1 MPKATQL
8 SFLGIAKEATPGT
21 PVAST
26 NFIPVTQITP
36 KDNLTLL
43 DDKGYRGALVDVYDQ
58 IAGVLSGE
66 LDFDGDVFPDT
77 IGFPLAGV
85 LGDVTTTGASAP
97 FTHTFAVLNTGSG
110 QPTSYTLNDSY
121 VAGNR
126 QYSGAKFSEVGF
138 KFSADGLLSYSAKAT
153 TFGSATAAAPT
164 TSFTAIPP
172 MVGWQG
178 VAQIAGVTQ
187 AGLIDGEVTIKRSV
201 TVVNT
206 VDGSQA
212 PAQLWS
218 GPVSVDGKATLVME
232 DDTALT
238 QYLTTVKPAVDFNF
252 SAGAGATAVQL
263 KLHMTKCS
271 ISAADITRGK
281 DYVEIPITFTALANS
296 TDVGTSGGYSPI
308 KVTIQNA
315 VTAGTYK

>member
-8 SFLGIAKEATPGT
+8 SFLGIAKEVTPGT
-21 PVAST
+21 AVPST
-26 NFIPVTQITP
+26 AYIPVTGITP
-36 KDNLTLL
+36 KDNVTLL

-58 IAGVLSGE
+58 VAGPISAE

-77 IGFPLAGV
+77 IGWPLAGV

-110 QPTSYTLNDSY
+110 QPTSYTLNDQY

-126 QYSGAKFSEVGF
+126 QYAGAKFSELGF

-153 TFGSATAAAPT
+153 TFGSAAAAAPT
-164 TSFTAIPP
+164 TSFTAITP

-178 VAQIAGVTQ
+178 VVQIGGVTQ
-187 AGLIDGEVTIKRSV
+187 AGVTDAEVTIKRSV
-201 TVVNT
+201 TVINA
-206 VDGSQA
+206 VDGTQS
-212 PAQLWS
+212 PAALWS
-218 GPVSVDGKATLVME
+218 GPVQVDGKATLIME
-232 DDTALT
+232 DDTQLT
-238 QYLTTVKPAVDFNF
+238 NYLTTAKPSVDLNF
-252 SAGAGATAVQL
+252 TAGAGAAGVQL

-281 DYVEIPITFTALANS
+281 DYIEIPITWTALANA
-296 TDVGTSGGYSPI
+296 TDIGTSGGYSPI
-308 KVTIQNA
+308 KVTVQNA
-315 VTAGTYK
+315 VTSGTYK

>member
-8 SFLGIAKEATPGT
+8 SFLGIAKETTPGT
-21 PVAST
+21 PVAAT
-26 NFIPVTQITP
+26 NYIPVTGITP

-58 IAGVLSGE
+58 IAGPLSAT

-77 IGFPLAGV
+77 VGFPLAGV
-85 LGDVTTTGASAP
+85 LGDVATTGASAP
-97 FTHTFAVLNTGSG
+97 YTHTFAVLNNAGG
-110 QPTSYTLNDSY
+110 QPPTYTLNDNY

-126 QYSGAKFSEVGF
+126 QYAGAKFSEVGF
-138 KFSADGLLSYSAKAT
+138 KFSADGLLTYSAKCT
-153 TFGSATAAAPT
+153 TFGSTTATAPT
-164 TSFTAIPP
+164 ASFTAVPP

-178 VAQIAGVTQ
+178 VAQIGGTTQ
-187 AGLIDGEVTIKRSV
+187 TGLIDGEVTIKRSV
-201 TVVNT
+201 TIINS
-206 VDGSQA
+206 VDGTQA
-212 PAQLWS
+212 PVQLWS
-218 GPVSVDGKATLVME
+218 GPVQVDGKATLVME

-238 QYLTTVKPAVDFNF
+238 QYLTTAKPSVDFNF

-296 TDVGTSGGYSPI
+296 TDIGASGGYSPI
-308 KVTIQNA
+308 KVTVQNA
-315 VTAGTYK
+315 VISGTYK

>member
-8 SFLGIAKEATPGT
+8 SFLGIAKEVTPGT
-21 PVAST
+21 PVAAS

-58 IAGVLSGE
+58 IAGVLSGT

-77 IGFPLAGV
+77 VGFALAGV

-97 FTHTFAVLNTGSG
+97 FTHAFAVLNSGSG
-110 QPTSYTLNDSY
+110 QPPSYTLNDNY

-126 QYSGAKFSEVGF
+126 QYPGARFSEVGF
-138 KFSADGLLSYSAKAT
+138 KFSADGLLTYSAKAT
-153 TFGSATAAAPT
+153 TFGSATASAPT
-164 TSFTAIPP
+164 TSFTSIPP

-178 VAQIAGVTQ
+178 VAQIGGVTQ

-206 VDGSQA
+206 VDGTQA

-218 GPVSVDGKATLVME
+218 GPVQVDGKATLVME
-232 DDTALT
+232 DDTQLT
-238 QYLTTVKPAVDFNF
+238 AYLTTTKPSVDFNF
-252 SAGAGATAVQL
+252 TAGAGAGAVQL
-263 KLHMTKCS
+263 KLHMSKCS

-281 DYVEIPITFTALANS
+281 DYVEIPITFTALANT
-296 TDVGTSGGYSPI
+296 TDIGTSGGYSPI
-308 KVTIQNA
+308 KVTVQNA
-315 VTAGTYK
+315 VTTGTYK

>member
-8 SFLGIAKEATPGT
+8 SFLGIAKEATAGT
-21 PVAST
+21 PVAAT
-26 NFIPVTQITP
+26 NFIPVTGLTP

-58 IAGVLSGE
+58 VAGPLSGT

-85 LGDVTTTGASAP
+85 LGDVTTSGASAP

-110 QPTSYTLNDSY
+110 QPPTYTLNDNY

-126 QYSGAKFSEVGF
+126 QYPSARFSEVGF
-138 KFSADGLLSYSAKAT
+138 KFSADGLLTYSAKTT
-153 TFGSATAAAPT
+153 TFGSATASVPT
-164 TSFTAIPP
+164 TSFTTIPP

-178 VAQIAGVTQ
+178 VAQIAAVTQ
-187 AGLIDGEVTIKRSV
+187 TGLLDGEVTIKRPV
-201 TVVNT
+201 TIINP

-212 PAQLWS
+212 PSVLWA
-218 GPVSVDGKATLVME
+218 GPVSVDGKATLIME

-252 SAGAGATAVQL
+252 TAGAGASAVQL
-263 KLHMTKCS
+263 KLHMSKCS

-281 DYVEIPITFTALANS
+281 DYIEVPITFTALANV

-315 VTAGTYK
+315 MASGTYK